1 MKKFVVYGA
10 LTALAVSLTGCV
22 SNTYETSVE
31 DNSSY
36 NSNEESSSNVALSSQ
51 NISNAFGAVVNVNSN
66 SKVSLSSQNSNSR
79 VSLSSQNISKAFGT
93 IVAGKSSSN
102 EEAKANED
110 IIKAYEKTIDTNF
123 QSKVEVTPNVLGLVR
138 PNIFE
143 SREIIRPVFTVGK
156 KRITA
161 VGVGET
167 RVIAHNKAIAKFLKV
182 ANCDYIVAVST
193 KVTIHKESSKTYVVT
208 ISGFPVIL
216 EKITCET
223 IDAKQADSIANR
235 KQADELAA
243 KNAEIQKANANLQK
257 ANADLQKANA
267 KIKALKKSL
276 AEANGELPNNESQ
289 NNSSPAEGAEV
300 PSAFQILN
308 TILHGQQ

>member
-1 MKKFVVYGA
+1 MKKIVVCGA

-36 NSNEESSSNVALSSQ
+36 NSNVSSNYSSNEGSNPSVA
-51 NISNAFGAVVNVNSN
+51 
-66 SKVSLSSQNSNSR
+66 
-79 VSLSSQNISKAFGT
+79 LSSQNISKAFGA
-93 IVAGKSSSN
+93 VFNVNSSSSSS
-102 EEAKANED
+102 EEAKVNEEIVKTYEATID
-110 IIKAYEKTIDTNF
+110 NNIKAKA
-123 QSKVEVTPNVLGLVR
+123 EVTPNVLGLVR
-138 PNIFE
+138 PNVGG

-161 VGVGET
+161 IGVGET

-235 KQADELAA
+235 QQAAGIAA

-257 ANADLQKANA
+257 ANAE
-267 KIKALKKSL
+267 IKALKKAL

-289 NNSSPAEGAEV
+289 NNSSPFERADIPLG
-300 PSAFQILN
+300 FRILN
-308 TILHGQQ
+308 HIVR

>member
-1 MKKFVVYGA
+1 MKKIVFFGA
-10 LTALAVSLTGCV
+10 LVAVTVSLTGCV

-36 NSNEESSSNVALSSQ
+36 SSNESSNYSSNESSNYSSNEKSSSSVA
-51 NISNAFGAVVNVNSN
+51 
-66 SKVSLSSQNSNSR
+66 
-79 VSLSSQNISKAFGT
+79 LSSQNISKAFGA
-93 IVAGKSSSN
+93 VFNVNSSSSSS
-102 EEAKANED
+102 EEAKVNEEIVKTYEATID
-110 IIKAYEKTIDTNF
+110 NNIKAKA
-123 QSKVEVTPNVLGLVR
+123 EVTPNVLGLVR
-138 PNIFE
+138 PNVGG

-161 VGVGET
+161 IGVGET

-235 KQADELAA
+235 QQAAGIAA
-243 KNAEIQKANANLQK
+243 KNAEIQK
-257 ANADLQKANA
+257 
-267 KIKALKKSL
+267 
-276 AEANGELPNNESQ
+276 ANGELPNNESQ
-289 NNSSPAEGAEV
+289 NNSSPFERADIPLG
-300 PSAFQILN
+300 FRILN
-308 TILHGQQ
+308 NILHGQQK